1 LQISGAIVT
10 SSLRF
15 SAIAPQSRLHLRA
28 ELAHLES
35 TKRRTGMTER
45 QDRLATEREE
55 IASRI
60 ARFKATQ
67 EKFARERE
75 EYAAATME
83 NALNHAP
90 RWPSQKSVRTG

>member
-1 LQISGAIVT
+1 
-10 SSLRF
+10 
-15 SAIAPQSRLHLRA
+15 
-28 ELAHLES
+28 
-35 TKRRTGMTER
+35 MTER
-45 QDRLATEREE
+45 QDRLASEREE

-83 NALNHAP
+83 SVLNRAP
-90 RWPSQKSVRTG
+90 RWLTQKSARTG

>member
-1 LQISGAIVT
+1 
-10 SSLRF
+10 
-15 SAIAPQSRLHLRA
+15 
-28 ELAHLES
+28 
-35 TKRRTGMTER
+35 MTER
-45 QDRLATEREE
+45 QNNPATEREE

-83 NALNHAP
+83 NALNTGP
-90 RWPSQKSVRTG
+90 RWPAQKSVRTR

>member
-1 LQISGAIVT
+1 
-10 SSLRF
+10 
-15 SAIAPQSRLHLRA
+15 
-28 ELAHLES
+28 
-35 TKRRTGMTER
+35 MTER
-45 QDRLATEREE
+45 QDSLASEREE

-83 NALNHAP
+83 SALNRAP
-90 RWPSQKSVRTG
+90 RWLTQKSARNG

>member
-1 LQISGAIVT
+1 
-10 SSLRF
+10 
-15 SAIAPQSRLHLRA
+15 
-28 ELAHLES
+28 
-35 TKRRTGMTER
+35 MTER
-45 QDRLATEREE
+45 QDRLANEREE

-83 NALNHAP
+83 SALNRPP
-90 RWPSQKSVRTG
+90 RWPLQKTARTG

>member
-1 LQISGAIVT
+1 
-10 SSLRF
+10 
-15 SAIAPQSRLHLRA
+15 
-28 ELAHLES
+28 
-35 TKRRTGMTER
+35 MTER
-45 QDRLATEREE
+45 QDDLATEREE

-83 NALNHAP
+83 SALNRAP
-90 RWPSQKSVRTG
+90 LWLKQKSARTG

>member
-1 LQISGAIVT
+1 
-10 SSLRF
+10 
-15 SAIAPQSRLHLRA
+15 
-28 ELAHLES
+28 
-35 TKRRTGMTER
+35 MTDR
-45 QDRLATEREE
+45 QNHPATEREE

-83 NALNHAP
+83 NALNRAP
-90 RWPSQKSVRTG
+90 RWPLQKSARTG

>member
-1 LQISGAIVT
+1 
-10 SSLRF
+10 
-15 SAIAPQSRLHLRA
+15 
-28 ELAHLES
+28 
-35 TKRRTGMTER
+35 MTER
-45 QDRLATEREE
+45 QDRLASEREE

-83 NALNHAP
+83 SALNRAP
-90 RWPSQKSVRTG
+90 RWLTHKSARTG

>member
-1 LQISGAIVT
+1 
-10 SSLRF
+10 
-15 SAIAPQSRLHLRA
+15 
-28 ELAHLES
+28 
-35 TKRRTGMTER
+35 MTER
-45 QDRLATEREE
+45 QDRLANEREE

-83 NALNHAP
+83 SALNRAP
-90 RWPSQKSVRTG
+90 RWLTQKSARTG

>member
-1 LQISGAIVT
+1 
-10 SSLRF
+10 
-15 SAIAPQSRLHLRA
+15 
-28 ELAHLES
+28 
-35 TKRRTGMTER
+35 MTER
-45 QDRLATEREE
+45 QNRLATEREE

-90 RWPSQKSVRTG
+90 RWTSQKAVGTG